1 MAEGWSQARRL
12 ESWPPPSLSRAL
24 ADAGSAAASPTFV
37 ARQPIYD
44 ARMEVYGYEL
54 LFRAA
59 DESWADV
66 ENADEATASTIVTTF
81 GDIGLD
87 ALVGGRMCFVNVTRE
102 FILNDFV
109 PLLPVGRVGLEM
121 PRDTAADPDVAAKLG
136 ELAEMGYMIVLD
148 DFVMRPDSA
157 PLLELAHMVKLD
169 AHSFTDEQL
178 RDQIQAIAAHKVK
191 LIGERIESYEQ
202 FDRCK
207 AAGLGFFQ
215 GYFFCQPKT
224 VAGKGIP
231 TNRLAQVQLIAALQN
246 PEVTLEELDAVISRD
261 LGVSYRLLRWINS
274 AYFSLPR
281 KVNSV
286 HEALVLLGARNVR
299 SWAMLVTLAGLDD
312 TPTELTRTAML
323 RGKMAELVAHEL
335 ERPDTEAYFT
345 VGLFSVID
353 AFMNMRMEDVLA
365 ELPLGPDVSL
375 ALLRRVGPM
384 GEVLEWVTAY
394 ERGEFEALGEPVAAA
409 DRILRDAYVRAL
421 RFADDACGSVTPD

>member
-1 MAEGWSQARRL
+1 MAESWSQARRL
-12 ESWPPPSLSRAL
+12 QSWPPPSLHRAL
-24 ADAGSAAASPTFV
+24 ADAGSVAASPTFV

-44 ARMEVYGYEL
+44 GRMEVYGYEL
-54 LFRAA
+54 LFRAG

-66 ENADEATASTIVTTF
+66 ANADEATASTIVTTF

-87 ALVGGRMCFVNVTRE
+87 TLVGGRMCFVNVTRE
-102 FILNDFV
+102 FVLNDFV

-121 PRDTAADPDVAAKLG
+121 PRDIAADPDVAAKLG
-136 ELAEMGYMIVLD
+136 ELGD
-148 DFVMRPDSA
+148 MRPDSA
-157 PLLELAHMVKLD
+157 RLLELAHMVKLD
-169 AHSFTDEQL
+169 AQSFTDEQL
-178 RDQIQAIAAHKVK
+178 REQIEAIAAHKVK

-224 VAGKGIP
+224 VAGRGIP
-231 TNRLAQVQLIAALQN
+231 SNRLAQVQLIAALQD
-246 PEVTLEELDAVISRD
+246 PEVSLEELDAVISRD

-323 RGKMAELVAHEL
+323 RGKMAELVAHDL

-353 AFMNMRMEDVLA
+353 AFMNMRMEDILV
-365 ELPLGPDVSL
+365 ELPLGPAVAL
-375 ALLRRVGPM
+375 ALLKRAGPM

-394 ERGEFEALGEPVAAA
+394 ERGEFDALGEPVPAA

-421 RFADDACGSVTPD
+421 RFADEACGSVVPG

>member
-1 MAEGWSQARRL
+1 MTEEWSQARRL

-24 ADAGSAAASPTFV
+24 ADAGSVAASATFV

-44 ARMEVYGYEL
+44 SRMEVYGYEL

-59 DESWADV
+59 DESGDDV
-66 ENADEATASTIVTTF
+66 ENANEATASTIVTTF
-81 GDIGLD
+81 GDIGLET
-87 ALVGGRMCFVNVTRE
+87 LVGGRMCFVNVTRE

-121 PRDTAADPDVAAKLG
+121 PRDIAADPEVSAKLS
-136 ELAEMGYMIVLD
+136 ELGEMGYIIVLD
-148 DFVMRPDSA
+148 DFVMRPDSER
-157 PLLELAHMVKLD
+157 LLELAHMVKLD
-169 AHSFTDEQL
+169 AQSFTDEQL
-178 RDQIQAIAAHKVK
+178 RDQIESIAAHKVK
-191 LIGERIESYEQ
+191 LVGERIESYEE

-207 AAGLGFFQ
+207 AAGIGFFQ

-231 TNRLAQVQLIAALQN
+231 SNRLAQVQLIAALQN
-246 PEVTLEELDAVISRD
+246 PDVDLEELDAGISRD

-365 ELPLGPDVSL
+365 ELPLGPDVSA
-375 ALLRRVGPM
+375 ALLRRAGPM

-421 RFADDACGSVTPD
+421 RFADEACGSVTPD